1 MNDMTAGSDIHALSG
16 AYAVDALDPA
26 ERTEFERHLAAC
38 AACRAEVA
46 SFHETTALIAETTTD
61 TPPASLREGVLA
73 GIREVRPLPPQTP
86 ETGEPAPERTG
97 AQVIPLHRR
106 VLPRLLATAA
116 AFVLLAAGLL
126 VWHPWQ
132 SSTSNIADQVLHAPD
147 AVSSTQ
153 HMAGGGEM
161 TLVRSPSLKR
171 AVLVAEDVPPPG
183 TGKTYQLWLA
193 QPGSGMVSAGLI
205 SDTSDTTVLMGDAAT
220 ATAAAV
226 SVEPDTGSAK
236 PTSDPV
242 ALFSFSGTG
251 ESGT

>member
-16 AYAVDALDPA
+16 AYAVDALDTA

-126 VWHPWQ
+126 VWHPW
-132 SSTSNIADQVLHAPD
+132 
-147 AVSSTQ
+147 AVVEEQ
-153 HMAGGGEM
+153 HRRPGAARARRGLVDPAHGGRRRDDVGPFA
-161 TLVRSPSLKR
+161 L
-171 AVLVAEDVPPPG
+171 AEASGPG
-183 TGKTYQLWLA
+183 RRGR
-193 QPGSGMVSAGLI
+193 
-205 SDTSDTTVLMGDAAT
+205 
-220 ATAAAV
+220 AAAAA
-226 SVEPDTGSAK
+226 PAR
-236 PTSDPV
+236 PTSCGWPSR
-242 ALFSFSGTG
+242 AAGWSRPA
-251 ESGT
+251 